1 MATATMTSPV
11 NTATCTV
18 LLSLEND
25 TVTVTSPKGGS
36 ITVGLSALSKASRAL
51 YSKLCEDDSIVD
63 EEACEVVLTFAE
75 MRQVRDLSPALPV
88 VAPVANVPATAPA
101 LPVETPKAPETAP
114 APMTKHDGGDQVKDT
129 VQRMKVSEVFG
140 RATGSNVEEQRVRSI
155 QKVLSKIKG
164 KLLFVVNYYIP
175 VELSTAQY
183 ATDENGNLIRD
194 GEGKKIKVHDIRI
207 PSPADDFRKVAINL
221 DGSNWFMTEEG
232 LNSPH
237 VQKYFALF
245 RKYADFRGVSG
256 KGPRGWDVEQSEKQ
270 SQKLVEWAMEE
281 LRHYLVRLHT
291 SMIKAIDKAE
301 GDFQAT
307 EKKWQ
312 ARLLEGGQVTDKET
326 TAAWSE
332 RNNRV
337 RSELKEAAEC
347 LAQAVALAEKYDAT
361 ECVEDLFG
369 ALRQAIRAQRI
380 EFNKLAERLGV
391 KGSDAIV

>member
-1 MATATMTSPV
+1 MEQLTKDEAAKQLEEMEIRAKELRNIIAAPDIAIPIGTLGYVSSSDPDERYIVRLRRFSHMDDGYFYCWLDVSPDGE
-11 NTATCTV
+11 TQPWEYFTP
-18 LLSLEND
+18 L
-25 TVTVTSPKGGS
+25 P
-36 ITVGLSALSKASRAL
+36 
-51 YSKLCEDDSIVD
+51 
-63 EEACEVVLTFAE
+63 EAI
-75 MRQVRDLSPALPV
+75 LP
-88 VAPVANVPATAPA
+88 T
-101 LPVETPKAPETAP
+101 
-114 APMTKHDGGDQVKDT
+114 MTKHDGGDQVKDT